1 MLKLDAGGL
10 LCSVLVYACVLYA
23 DFALIAHVIV
33 PFVHVG
39 LGIFLSIVFNLVLV
53 LLLSSHAKC
62 ALSDPGHVPVPES
75 RIDFSDTSSLQNR
88 EDDWTICQRCEMW
101 RPPRSYHCRICK
113 RCIRKMDHHCPW
125 VNNCVGEWNQKYFVL
140 FVFYALLTCV
150 IAGGIIGCVWKRVW
164 ELDSLDHTPHVVSV
178 LIQASLFGL
187 FTAMILWDQVASILS
202 DETAVEHRKRLKG
215 KLNTDPVAP
224 SKSSVTLLRG
234 VFGPGSYWLWFL
246 PCAGRNKQQIYP
258 LLSYS
263 IV

>member
-1 MLKLDAGGL
+1 
-10 LCSVLVYACVLYA
+10 
-23 DFALIAHVIV
+23 
-33 PFVHVG
+33 
-39 LGIFLSIVFNLVLV
+39 
-53 LLLSSHAKC
+53 
-62 ALSDPGHVPVPES
+62 
-75 RIDFSDTSSLQNR
+75 
-88 EDDWTICQRCEMW
+88 MW

-202 DETAVEHRKRLKG
+202 DEVSYKWGR
-215 KLNTDPVAP
+215 VF
-224 SKSSVTLLRG
+224 VTLK
-234 VFGPGSYWLWFL
+234 VFNPTNSLAKFF
-246 PCAGRNKQQIYP
+246 RVEIFK
-258 LLSYS
+258 
-263 IV
+263 V

>member
-1 MLKLDAGGL
+1 
-10 LCSVLVYACVLYA
+10 
-23 DFALIAHVIV
+23 
-33 PFVHVG
+33 
-39 LGIFLSIVFNLVLV
+39 
-53 LLLSSHAKC
+53 
-62 ALSDPGHVPVPES
+62 
-75 RIDFSDTSSLQNR
+75 
-88 EDDWTICQRCEMW
+88 MW

-202 DETAVEHRKRLKG
+202 DEVSYKWGR
-215 KLNTDPVAP
+215 VF
-224 SKSSVTLLRG
+224 VTLK
-234 VFGPGSYWLWFL
+234 VFSPTNSLAKFFMVEIF
-246 PCAGRNKQQIYP
+246 K
-258 LLSYS
+258 
-263 IV
+263 V